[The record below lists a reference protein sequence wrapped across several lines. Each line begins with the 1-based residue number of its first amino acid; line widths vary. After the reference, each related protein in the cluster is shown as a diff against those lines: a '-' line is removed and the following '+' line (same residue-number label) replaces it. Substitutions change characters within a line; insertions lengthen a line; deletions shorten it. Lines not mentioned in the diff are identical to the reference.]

1 MKAQIITI
9 GDEILIGQIVDTNSA
24 WIATQLHANNISVS
38 QIISISDQEDAI
50 LNALSNSQNQVDL
63 VLITG
68 GLGPTR
74 DDITKQTAAKYFD
87 TQLRRDQT
95 VLQHVTQFFESRG
108 RPMLEINRQQADVLE
123 GCTLLFNQY
132 GTAPGML
139 IKKEDTTFVFM
150 PGVPFE
156 MKHLMNTQILPR
168 LTQQENS
175 TYLSQEN
182 IIVGGIGESYLAEKI
197 ADIESELPDSI
208 KLAYLPTLTFV
219 RLRLS
224 GKGSDQEAI
233 TASTKYYAEQLI
245 HRLGEHVIANYDT
258 TIEEFLI
265 QKFIEHKLTLTTTE
279 SCTGGSLAAMITAI
293 AGCSAMYVGGTIPY
307 SNKLKQQLLG
317 VREETLL
324 QYGAVSE
331 QTVIEMAEGA
341 KKKFETHYAI
351 STSGIAGP
359 GGGTI
364 DKPVGTVWVAV
375 AGERETITKKF
386 QFQNDRTINIER
398 TRQLALFMLWQLLV
412 KEHQIGMSL

>member
-1 MKAQIITI
+1 MKAHIITI

-24 WIATQLHANNISVS
+24 WIATQLHIHNIAVS
-38 QIISISDQEDAI
+38 QIRSISDQDDAI
-50 LNALSNSQNQVDL
+50 LNALSDSQNQVDL

-68 GLGPTR
+68 GLGPTK

-87 TQLRRDQT
+87 THLRRDQA

-108 RPMLEINRQQADVLE
+108 RTMLEINRQQADVLE
-123 GCTLLFNQY
+123 GCTVLFNQY

-139 IKKEDTTFVFM
+139 MKKESTTYIFM

-168 LTQQENS
+168 LTQQDH
-175 TYLSQEN
+175 TTFLSQEN

-197 ADIESELPDSI
+197 ADIESELPESI
-208 KLAYLPTLTFV
+208 KLAYLPTLAFV

-224 GKGSDQEAI
+224 GKGSDQETI
-233 TASTKYYAEQLI
+233 TVATKHYADLII
-245 HRLGEHVIANYDT
+245 HRLTDHVIANYDT

-265 QKFIEHKLTLTTTE
+265 QKFIGLNLTLTTAE

-341 KKKFETHYAI
+341 KKKFDTNYAI

-375 AGERETITKKF
+375 AGERETITQKF

-412 KEHQIGMSL
+412 KEHQIGISL

>member
-24 WIATQLHANNISVS
+24 WIATQLHINNISVS
-38 QIISISDQEDAI
+38 QIRSISDQEDAI
-50 LNALSNSQNQVDL
+50 INALATSQNQVDF

-68 GLGPTR
+68 GLGPTK

-87 TQLRRDQT
+87 TTLRRDQS

-108 RPMLEINRQQADVLE
+108 REMLDINKQQADVLE
-123 GCTLLFNQY
+123 GCKILFNQY

-139 IKKEDTTFVFM
+139 IKKEKTTFIFM

-156 MKHLMNTQILPR
+156 MKHLMNTQILP
-168 LTQQENS
+168 LFSHQDET
-175 TYLSQEN
+175 TYLAQEN

-197 ADIESELPDSI
+197 ADIEATLPFSI
-208 KLAYLPTLTFV
+208 KLAYLPTLAFV

-224 GKGSDQEAI
+224 GIGINKDEI
-233 TASTKYYAEQLI
+233 KLETKRYADELI
-245 HRLGEHVIANYDT
+245 KRLTDHVIANYDT
-258 TIEEFLI
+258 TIEQFLI
-265 QKFIEHKLTLTTTE
+265 TKFITLNLTLTTTE

-293 AGCSAMYVGGTIPY
+293 PGCSEMYVGGTIPY
-307 SNKLKQQLLG
+307 SNKLKQQL
-317 VREETLL
+317 VDVKEETLL
-324 QYGAVSE
+324 RYGAVSE

-341 KKKFETHYAI
+341 KKKFQTNYAI

-359 GGGTI
+359 GGGSI
-364 DKPVGTVWVAV
+364 EKPVGTVWVAV
-375 AGERETITKKF
+375 AGERETMTRKF
-386 QFQNDRTINIER
+386 QFQNDRTVNIER

-412 KEHQIGMSL
+412 KEHQIGIGL